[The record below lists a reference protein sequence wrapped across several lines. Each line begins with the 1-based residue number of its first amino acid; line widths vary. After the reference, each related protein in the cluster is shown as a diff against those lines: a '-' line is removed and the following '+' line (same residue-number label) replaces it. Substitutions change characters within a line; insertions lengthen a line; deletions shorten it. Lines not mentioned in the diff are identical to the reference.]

1 MMSLHDQAG
10 GRKYLTREEHI
21 RFLLAA
27 DQAPRDV
34 RAFCHTL
41 GWSGCRISEALAL
54 TAERVDVAAGT
65 ITFET
70 LKKRRTGVFRAVPVP
85 PELATMLDLVF
96 GLRGLRGP
104 AAKLPLWSWSRA
116 TAWRRIKEVLP
127 RPASRARRPAPRGC
141 ATPWA
146 SPRSDRASR
155 STWCSAGWAT
165 PSSPPRR
172 STPRRSARRNAA
184 SPHAC
189 GDDVQTL
196 GTAPV
201 NRKSQDDSEQGS
213 GSQAE

>member
-54 TAERVDVAAGT
+54 TAERIDVATGT
-65 ITFET
+65 ITFKT
-70 LKKRRTGVFRAVPVP
+70 LKKRQRGLFRTVPVP

-116 TAWRRIKEVLP
+116 TAWRQIKEVL
-127 RPASRARRPAPRGC
+127 AAAGIEG
-141 ATPWA
+141 AQA
-146 SPRSDRASR
+146 SPKGLRHAIGVAAVGQGIPLNLVQRWMGHAQLTTTAIYAEAVGEEERSIA
-155 STWCSAGWAT
+155 
-165 PSSPPRR
+165 
-172 STPRRSARRNAA
+172 ARMWR
-184 SPHAC
+184 
-189 GDDVQTL
+189 
-196 GTAPV
+196 
-201 NRKSQDDSEQGS
+201 
-213 GSQAE
+213 

>member
-1 MMSLHDQAG
+1 MMSLHDQSG

-104 AAKLPLWSWSRA
+104 SAKLPLWTWSRA
-116 TAWRRIKEVLP
+116 TAWRRIKEVL
-127 RPASRARRPAPRGC
+127 AAAGIEG
-141 ATPWA
+141 AQA
-146 SPRSDRASR
+146 SPKGLRHAMGVAAVGQGIPLNLVQRWMGHAQLTTTAIYAEAVGEEERSIA
-155 STWCSAGWAT
+155 
-165 PSSPPRR
+165 
-172 STPRRSARRNAA
+172 ARMWR
-184 SPHAC
+184 
-189 GDDVQTL
+189 
-196 GTAPV
+196 
-201 NRKSQDDSEQGS
+201 
-213 GSQAE
+213 